1 MKAVLR
7 VYIDPDTGEPIPLP
21 WFGEGEP
28 PVIVETEDQSANRSN
43 QQNNEEKKPS

>member
-7 VYIDPDTGEPIPLP
+7 VYIDPKTGEPIPLP

-28 PVIVETEDQSANRSN
+28 PALVEPETERPVD
-43 QQNNEEKKPS
+43 EKPPIKFLKKK